1 MNRRSILGLS
11 ALGIGL
17 ALVGMTRPML
27 VWNASASAPIG
38 LYLVVPIQPQ
48 AGELALVEPP
58 DWVQSF
64 ADRRGYLPAHVPLV
78 KRIVAQADGHVCAVG
93 GWVFINGW
101 PLAKPL
107 EHDSQGRS
115 LPRWND
121 CRRLSADEVFL
132 LMANVSD
139 SFDSRYFGPVKTS
152 SIIGRLE
159 PLWTK

>member
-1 MNRRSILGLS
+1 MNRRSVLGLS

-17 ALVGMTRPML
+17 ALLGMTRPML

-38 LYLVVPIQPQ
+38 LYIVAPIQAQ
-48 AGELALVEPP
+48 AGDLTLIAPP

-64 ADRRGYLPAHVPLV
+64 AAQRGYLPAHVPLV
-78 KRIVAQADGHVCAVG
+78 KRIVAQADDHVCAVG
-93 GWVFINGW
+93 GWVLINGR

-107 EHDSQGRS
+107 ERDSQGRS
-115 LPRWND
+115 LPRWNG
-121 CRRLSADEVFL
+121 CRRLTADEVFL
-132 LMANVSD
+132 LMTNVPD

-159 PLWTK
+159 PLWIE